1 MKEEELSASL
11 QKPLMYNRLLPYS
24 ASIDDEAEKLFAEIK
39 MNLGRCVALREVTPV
54 AGYWLAQLHSF
65 LELYGYHFTKTDHIV
80 LVEFLLEL
88 LVIRGLDL
96 VIVGQ
101 LAHAISLLLKRR
113 ELLSRDQLCI
123 QWRPLYELYERLEC
137 SRDREL
143 GLLRPPANLATRL
156 ETMVACCRVYF
167 SAASTIEM
175 LEEWLPLL
183 CPFDRSMQK
192 AMAYFQL
199 FLPTTLPPDQHGL
212 GFRLWF
218 DNFIE
223 IWENSHNSPEWENA
237 KLHNVLFHLPTQVVR
252 RLHRERYQ
260 QVSWEQPPPES
271 HRMSDA
277 DVADFVQCLAP
288 VVLVTMGYE
297 GEHPGA
303 AFALHE
309 LASLRPDMVIPPV
322 LERTPLPDEFTLLKL
337 PYCERE

>member
-1 MKEEELSASL
+1 MPLGLLVRRFGQFVQSLQLEYMTPFLGKKKVTCLPSAIAVRGPSSPAGCCRNTAMEAGAEYGAMNEEELNTSL

-24 ASIDDEAEKLFAEIK
+24 SSIDDESEKLFAEIR

-54 AGYWLAQLHSF
+54 AGYWLAQLH
-65 LELYGYHFTKTDHIV
+65 
-80 LVEFLLEL
+80 
-88 LVIRGLDL
+88 R
-96 VIVGQ
+96 
-101 LAHAISLLLKRR
+101 RR

-199 FLPTTLPPDQHGL
+199 FLPTTLPPDQHGI

-252 RLHRERYQ
+252 RLRRERYQ
-260 QVSWEQPPPES
+260 QFSWEQPPPES

-288 VVLVTMGYE
+288 VVLVTMGNE

-303 AFALHE
+303 ALALHE

-322 LERTPLPDEFTLLKL
+322 LER
-337 PYCERE
+337 